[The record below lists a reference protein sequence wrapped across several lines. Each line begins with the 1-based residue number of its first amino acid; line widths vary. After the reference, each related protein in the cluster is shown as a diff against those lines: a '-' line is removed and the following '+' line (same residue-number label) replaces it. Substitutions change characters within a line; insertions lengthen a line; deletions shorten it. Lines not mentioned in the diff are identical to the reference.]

1 MKTTHDVMRCIPHK
15 LHDHEI
21 DPETGRIVVLKPKF
35 QWIVAKKLIEPLLQ
49 SKFFKVKLD
58 PIGSAVWENINGVNT
73 VDAIGKILAS
83 QFGPEIEPIYERLT
97 KFVVALHQQKFIRL
111 DCPVDETDSK

>member
-111 DCPVDETDSK
+111 DCPVEETDAG